1 MYIYQLLQLLL
12 LLLSSSVII
21 LYCTEW
27 KLFFLCGVSCQVAAK
42 KRKSW
47 FVICTLVD
55 EIIKDSMFVFSHYK
69 VFDNDFDRMLRTNHC
84 KGVEIAFFLK
94 QQFLNVSN
102 KIAMDEINKDLSM
115 L

>member
-1 MYIYQLLQLLL
+1 LWGQLLG
-12 LLLSSSVII
+12 SSEK
-21 LYCTEW
+21 CE
-27 KLFFLCGVSCQVAAK
+27 
-42 KRKSW
+42 SW
-47 FVICTLVD
+47 ICNYTLVD
-55 EIIKDSMFVFSHYK
+55 EIRKDSMFVFSHYK

-84 KGVEIAFFLK
+84 KGVEIAFFEK